1 MYKIFINGT
10 PLFLLNN
17 PIPSLPQRKDIL
29 QVTYKNTAEL
39 KDIISFVEQNAAS
52 LTEVYLWGDSLT
64 QVQTDFARNY
74 ELIDAA
80 GGVVYNPNGEIL
92 LIYRKGRWD
101 LPKGKVEIR
110 EPLETA
116 ALREVA
122 EETGLTEVV
131 VQRPIVIADNHANIT
146 FHTYH
151 DPKKMR
157 ILKTT
162 YWYEM
167 HCTNN
172 CRNITPQ
179 QEEGIT
185 ALEWVAP
192 QQLQSGYLQNTY
204 PSIRDVLAS
213 ATANH

>member
-1 MYKIFINGT
+1 MHKIYINGT

-17 PIPSLPQRKDIL
+17 PIQSLPQRKDIL
-29 QVTYKNTAEL
+29 QVTYKNNNEL

-52 LTEVYLWGDSLT
+52 LTEVYIWGDNLT

-101 LPKGKVEIR
+101 LPKGKVEVH

-122 EETGLTEVV
+122 EETGLTNVIIQHPV
-131 VQRPIVIADNHANIT
+131 VIADNHTNIT

-151 DPKKMR
+151 DAKKVR

-162 YWYEM
+162 YWYKM
-167 HCTNN
+167 RCTDCSNMA
-172 CRNITPQ
+172 PQ

-192 QQLQSGYLQNTY
+192 QSLQNGYLQNTY

-213 ATANH
+213 ATVNN

>member
-1 MYKIFINGT
+1 MHKIFINGT
-10 PLFLLNN
+10 PLYLLNN

-29 QVTYKNTAEL
+29 QVTYKNNAEL
-39 KDIISFVEQNAAS
+39 KDIISFVEQNTAS
-52 LTEVYLWGDSLT
+52 LTEVYLWGANLN
-64 QVQTDFARNY
+64 QVQADFARNY

-101 LPKGKVEIR
+101 LPKGKVEIQ

-122 EETGLTEVV
+122 EETGLTDVI
-131 VQRPIVIADNHANIT
+131 VQQPIVIADSQGNIT

-151 DPKKMR
+151 DSKKLR
-157 ILKTT
+157 ILKAT

-167 HCTNN
+167 RCADCSNMA
-172 CRNITPQ
+172 PQ

-192 QQLQSGYLQNTY
+192 QNLQKGYLQNTY

-213 ATANH
+213 ATVSH